1 MALDKYEGPAEVQF
15 ASSTLAEAT
24 SISLTLSGN
33 NNPVTT
39 MKKGFAGR
47 SRGAMTVE
55 IQVENAVPKGG
66 LEAEFIEK
74 CIENADVVITHMYAG
89 RQYIYEGYI
98 DSVDAQQGTDAPASL
113 SFTVQAA
120 PPTIV

>member
-15 ASSTLAEAT
+15 ANSTLAEAT
-24 SISLTLSGN
+24 SISLTLNGN

-39 MKKGFAGR
+39 MKKGFTGR

-66 LEAEFIEK
+66 LEAEFIEM
-74 CIENADVVITHMYAG
+74 CVENADVTITHLYAG
-89 RQYIYEGYI
+89 RQYIYDGYI
-98 DSVDAQQGTDAPASL
+98 DSIDAQQGVDAPASI
-113 SFTVQAA
+113 SFTVMAA